1 MYEWL
6 KDYQELENRIKYLEY
21 QLDKTQ
27 SELKRFEGGDLSNL
41 RLEANSKGSLLE
53 KNIIRLESNLKYE
66 KEQRETLIKL
76 VYSFNGLDQEIL
88 RKKYV
93 EGMTLEGIAYELNY
107 SYNYIKRRHSDLA
120 KTINVLDEWIK

>member
-6 KDYQELENRIKYLEY
+6 KDYQQLEDRIKYLEY
-21 QLDKTQ
+21 QIDKTKN
-27 SELKRFEGGDLSNL
+27 ELKRWTGGDLSHV
-41 RLEANSKGSLLE
+41 RLTAESKGAHVE
-53 KNIIRLESNLKYE
+53 EVIAKLESSLKYE

-76 VYSFNGLDQEIL
+76 VYTFNGIDQEIL
-88 RKKYV
+88 RKKYI

-107 SYNYIKRRHSDLA
+107 SYNYIKRRHSDLS